1 MTRKI
6 LYITGTRADYGLMR
20 SVLRRI
26 HEHPA
31 LSLDLVVTG
40 MHLMDEFGYT
50 VDEIHKDGYSYHIID
65 AIFPDETKAAMATF
79 IGQLIEKITP
89 YICATNPD
97 IILVLGDRG
106 EMLAGA
112 IVGSYLSIPVVH
124 IHGGEV
130 TSTVDDITRHAITKL
145 SHIHFPA
152 TQRSAERIIK
162 MGEDPLSVYVV
173 GAPGLEQILEGT
185 ITDRHTL
192 LQKYDLN
199 PEEPIIL
206 VIQHPVTMEYVDA
219 GDQMH
224 LTLEAVKA
232 FPYQTIVV
240 YPNADAGGASMIQA
254 IHEFENSSYI
264 RTYASLPHSDYLGLM
279 NVASV
284 LVGNSSSGI
293 IEAPSFHLP
302 VVNIGTRQ
310 KGRERGQNVIDVPH
324 DKEAIIQA
332 IKKSLFDDVYR
343 KTIQNGVNPYGDGT
357 AGKKIADLLVSV
369 PLTGEL
375 LQKRMTY

>member
-26 HEHPA
+26 HEHPD
-31 LSLDLVVTG
+31 LSLDIVVTG
-40 MHLMDEFGYT
+40 MHLMDEFGHT
-50 VDEIHKDGYSYHIID
+50 VDEIQKDGFPYDIVEV
-65 AIFPDETKAAMATF
+65 IFSDDTKAAMATF
-79 IGQLIEKITP
+79 IGKLIEKITS
-89 YICATNPD
+89 YVCALKPD

-112 IVGSYLSIPVVH
+112 IVGSYLSIPVAH

-152 TQRSAERIIK
+152 TLKSAERIIM
-162 MGEDPLSVYVV
+162 MGEDPLSIYVV
-173 GAPGLEQILEGT
+173 GAPGLEQILDGT
-185 ITDRHTL
+185 ITDRETL
-192 LQKYDLN
+192 LKKYDLN

-219 GDQMH
+219 ADQMY
-224 LTLEAVKA
+224 LTLEAVKV
-232 FPYQTIVV
+232 FSYQTVV
-240 YPNADAGGASMIQA
+240 IYPNADAGGINMIRA
-254 IHEFENSSYI
+254 IRDFGNSFYI
-264 RTYASLPHSDYLGLM
+264 RTFASLPHSDYLGLM

-293 IEAPSFHLP
+293 IEAPSFYLP

-310 KGRERGQNVIDVPH
+310 KGRERGKNVIDVPY

-375 LQKRMTY
+375 LQKRMKY